1 MGLLSK
7 ILGAA
12 VDKKLEQTVK
22 NAVNDAVSAAMQN
35 RPVNQNGVQNQTYQQ
50 PVQQTYRNQAP
61 AQESYESGFS
71 WGPVMP
77 AEENQFNYPGT
88 YVEYFSHV
96 FKEEFPGYNITY
108 GQDQRRRSTVFTFWS
123 GSGKAL
129 VVELLPESSETKMLK
144 KACAAQGIPYL
155 RFYYNHH
162 GWWNTRAYVAQR
174 TREALRG

>member
-7 ILGAA
+7 LLG

-22 NAVNDAVSAAMQN
+22 NAVNDAVNAALQNQSAARN
-35 RPVNQNGVQNQTYQQ
+35 VQNVQYPQ
-50 PVQQTYRNQAP
+50 PAGSQP
-61 AQESYESGFS
+61 AVRGSETCGFS

-77 AEENQFNYPGT
+77 AEENQYNYPGT

-108 GQDQRRRSTVFTFWS
+108 GQDPKRYSTIFTFWS
-123 GSGKAL
+123 GAGKAL
-129 VVELLPESSETKMLK
+129 VVELLPRSSETKMLRN
-144 KACAAQGIPYL
+144 ACAAQNIPYL

-174 TREALRG
+174 TREALRA